1 MLECISENYIIEIVA
16 CFFGAFNNGTVY
28 DLFIVC
34 SLQTAL
40 KFYDTF
46 GESGN

>member
-1 MLECISENYIIEIVA
+1 MLKCLSENYIIGIVA
-16 CFFGAFNNGTVY
+16 CFFGAFNNVTVY

-40 KFYDTF
+40 NFYDTF
-46 GESGN
+46 RESGN